1 MDDCTVNDI
10 FAICQGK
17 KTFPDTIRAD
27 LWMCCLVS
35 QKSDALSHF
44 DEIYDLPFQKVLRQ
58 DCQNF
63 VETLGNEELE
73 QVGVLSDLESILTF
87 YCKNRNLKY
96 ESKNGWIE
104 TLLPILSLKLKRSD
118 TYNLFEAIRDTYI
131 PKDNMKHGNVYHV
144 FRLLILYHD
153 PELCAVLDTC
163 KITPEMYSMSW
174 FQSLFASTC
183 QLSVVLQIWDLYFQ
197 QSDPFLVFFLS
208 LIMLVNR
215 RDEIIAM
222 RKEEKACMIKL
233 LSNMPCEL
241 DIEDVIDFCSLAQYY
256 STRTPASFKSEMLS
270 QLFGQQSSIEE
281 PVHVSQALCLPVS
294 VYELIE
300 NSAEGKPD
308 GTVRFFLVD
317 CRPVD
322 QFHYGHLPTAFHL
335 DYNLMLT
342 EPTSFQTA
350 MQGLRRAQAS
360 AIEANASGEHL
371 CFLGSG
377 RIEEDQYT
385 HMVVASFL
393 QKGTQFV
400 SILSGGYAAIHDY
413 FGDNMLDC
421 LEDHDVL
428 KCLVCSSSAGNKKAP
443 TKNQKSMPSTSSAP
457 HPPPQKFDLFSKLSS
472 AMKTK
477 TSDVKSKFF
486 DIIANPAQSNSQNHH
501 KPQEVT
507 EKHVSMSE
515 KNGKRYRN
523 LAPVF
528 GLDDETDMAADF
540 TEEESDNKDL
550 INIQEY
556 LKSTPDIIKTFK
568 CQEVQ
573 INGAMYESY
582 LVLTSKRIEVIR
594 ELENG
599 MGKIHVKRPLSN
611 IVKITAKKRHRDL
624 ITFKYGMPDGDNLII
639 TGNDNYYKRVVLI
652 IKMIYFQI
660 WIDFLFPTAKKLQK
674 PFPNIFCNQFER
686 LQFPLVLSL
695 LPNIIFFPYV
705 FVVADE

>member
-1 MDDCTVNDI
+1 M
-10 FAICQGK
+10 
-17 KTFPDTIRAD
+17 RAD
-27 LWMCCLVS
+27 LWMCCLDTNKANVP
-35 QKSDALSHF
+35 AHF
-44 DEIYDLPFQKVLRQ
+44 DEIYDLPFQNLLRQ
-58 DCQNF
+58 DCKNF
-63 VETLGNEELE
+63 VSTLGNEDQE
-73 QVGVLSDLESILTF
+73 QVGVQSELESILTY
-87 YCKNRNLKY
+87 YCKKRDLKY
-96 ESKNGWIE
+96 ESNNGWIE
-104 TLLPILSLKLKRSD
+104 TLLPILSLKLKRSE
-118 TYNLFEAIRDTYI
+118 TYTVFQAIRDTYI
-131 PKDNMKHGNVYHV
+131 PKDNIKHGNVYHV

-153 PELCAVLDTC
+153 PELCAVLDTF

-183 QLSVVLQIWDLYFQ
+183 QLSVVLLIWDLYFQ

-222 RKEEKACMIKL
+222 RRDEKSAIVKF

-256 STRTPASFKSEMLS
+256 STRTPASFKSEMLN
-270 QLFGQQSSIEE
+270 QLFGTQTNVEE

-300 NSAEGKPD
+300 NSSEGKPD
-308 GTVRFFLVD
+308 GTVKFFLVD
-317 CRPVD
+317 SRPVD
-322 QFHYGHLPTAFHL
+322 QYNCGHLPTAFHL

-342 EPTSFQTA
+342 EPTAFQTA
-350 MQGLRRAQAS
+350 MQGLLRAQKS
-360 AIEANASGEHL
+360 SVEANASGEHL

-393 QKGTQFV
+393 QKGTQYV

-413 FGDNMLDC
+413 FGDGMFDC
-421 LEDHDVL
+421 LEDHDVH
-428 KCLVCSSSAGNKKAP
+428 KCLVCAASGASNRSLTKK
-443 TKNQKSMPSTSSAP
+443 SLPSTSKQ
-457 HPPPQKFDLFSKLSS
+457 PPKQQFDLFSKLST
-472 AMKTK
+472 AMKSR
-477 TSDVKSKFF
+477 TSDVKTKFF
-486 DIIANPAQSNSQNHH
+486 DIIANPTQSNSQNQQ
-501 KPQEVT
+501 KQEEIT

-528 GLDDETDMAADF
+528 GLDEDEHDMGANF
-540 TEEESDNKDL
+540 TEEESDKDL
-550 INIQEY
+550 VNIQEY
-556 LKSTPDIIKTFK
+556 LKSSTDIVKTFK

-594 ELENG
+594 EIDGG
-599 MGKIHVKRPLSN
+599 MGKIHVKRPLTS

-639 TGNDNYYKRVVLI
+639 TGRFITL
-652 IKMIYFQI
+652 QI
-660 WIDFLFPTAKKLQK
+660 G
-674 PFPNIFCNQFER
+674 
-686 LQFPLVLSL
+686 
-695 LPNIIFFPYV
+695 
-705 FVVADE
+705 

>member
-1 MDDCTVNDI
+1 MLDDCTVNDVY
-10 FAICQGK
+10 AICQGK
-17 KTFPDTIRAD
+17 NTFPDALRAD

-35 QKSDALSHF
+35 QNTDVLSHF
-44 DEIYDLPFQKVLRQ
+44 DEIYDLPFQKLLRA

-63 VETLGNEELE
+63 IDTLGNDELDKI
-73 QVGVLSDLESILTF
+73 GVLSDLESILTF

-104 TLLPILSLKLKRSD
+104 TLLPILSLKLKRSE
-118 TYNLFEAIRDTYI
+118 TYNIFEAIRDTYI
-131 PKDNMKHGNVYHV
+131 PKDNMKDKGNVYHV

-163 KITPEMYSMSW
+163 KITPELYAMSW

-183 QLSVVLQIWDLYFQ
+183 QLSVVLLIWDLYFQ

-222 RKEEKACMIKL
+222 RREDKASIVKF

-241 DIEDVIDFCSLAQYY
+241 ESDDVIDFCSLAQYY
-256 STRTPASFKSEMLS
+256 STRTPASFKSEMLN
-270 QLFGQQSSIEE
+270 QLFGTQTNVEE
-281 PVHVSQALCLPVS
+281 QVHVSQALCLPVS

-300 NSAEGKPD
+300 NSSSFEGKPE
-308 GTVRFFLVD
+308 GAVRFFLVD

-322 QFHYGHLPTAFHL
+322 QYNYGHLPTAFHL
-335 DYNLMLT
+335 DYNLMLM

-350 MQGLRRAQAS
+350 MQGLLRAQKG
-360 AIEANASGEHL
+360 AIDANASGEHL

-393 QKGTQFV
+393 QKGTQYV

-413 FGDNMLDC
+413 FGENMLDC
-421 LEDHDVL
+421 LEDHDVHR
-428 KCLVCSSSAGNKKAP
+428 CIVCADSFNNKVSL
-443 TKNQKSMPSTSSAP
+443 KNQKAAPSTSTQQRQQP
-457 HPPPQKFDLFSKLSS
+457 HKPQFDLFSKLST
-472 AMKTK
+472 AMKSK

-486 DIIANPAQSNSQNHH
+486 DIIANPAHSNVQP
-501 KPQEVT
+501 KEEVT
-507 EKHVSMSE
+507 EKHVLMSE

-528 GLDDETDMAADF
+528 GIGDEDDPSDRVDGF
-540 TEEESDNKDL
+540 TGEDDDNKEL

-556 LKSTPDIIKTFK
+556 LKTTPDIVQTFK

-594 ELENG
+594 DLENG
-599 MGKIHVKRPLSN
+599 KGRIHVKRPLSN

-639 TGNDNYYKRVVLI
+639 TG
-652 IKMIYFQI
+652 
-660 WIDFLFPTAKKLQK
+660 KLDLK
-674 PFPNIFCNQFER
+674 LKLNIR
-686 LQFPLVLSL
+686 S
-695 LPNIIFFPYV
+695 
-705 FVVADE
+705 

>member
-1 MDDCTVNDI
+1 M
-10 FAICQGK
+10 
-17 KTFPDTIRAD
+17 RAD
-27 LWMCCLVS
+27 LWMCCLVTH
-35 QKSDALSHF
+35 KTDVLSHF
-44 DEIYDLPFQKVLRQ
+44 DEIYDLPFQKQLRQ

-63 VETLGNEELE
+63 VDTLGNDELE

-96 ESKNGWIE
+96 ESNNGWVE

-131 PKDNMKHGNVYHV
+131 PKENIKHGNVYHV

-153 PELCAVLDTC
+153 PELCAVLDTF
-163 KITPEMYSMSW
+163 KITPEMYAMSW

-183 QLSVVLQIWDLYFQ
+183 QLSVVLLIWDLYFQ

-222 RKEEKACMIKL
+222 RREEKPTIVKF

-241 DIEDVIDFCSLAQYY
+241 DTEDVIDFCSLAQYY
-256 STRTPASFKSEMLS
+256 STRTPASFKSEMLN
-270 QLFGQQSSIEE
+270 QLFGTQTNVEE

-300 NSAEGKPD
+300 NSAEGKPE
-308 GTVRFFLVD
+308 GAVRFFLVD

-322 QFHYGHLPTAFHL
+322 QYNVGHLPTAFHL
-335 DYNLMLT
+335 DYNLMLM

-350 MQGLRRAQAS
+350 MQGLLRAQKG

-413 FGDNMLDC
+413 FGDTMIDC
-421 LEDHDVL
+421 LEDHDVHR
-428 KCLVCSSSAGNKKAP
+428 CLVCAGDGANNRMAQP
-443 TKNQKSMPSTSSAP
+443 TTSVPRAK
-457 HPPPQKFDLFSKLSS
+457 PQFDLFSKIST
-472 AMKTK
+472 AMKSK

-486 DIIANPAQSNSQNHH
+486 DIIANPAQSNSQAQQQ
-501 KPQEVT
+501 KSAEEVM
-507 EKHVSMSE
+507 EKHVAMSE

-528 GLDDETDMAADF
+528 GLDEDEADMGADF
-540 TEEESDNKDL
+540 TEEESDSKDL

-556 LKSTPDIIKTFK
+556 LKSTADIVKTFR

-573 INGAMYESY
+573 INGAMYESF

-594 ELENG
+594 ELDNG
-599 MGKIHVKRPLSN
+599 MGKIHVKRPLTN

-624 ITFKYGMPDGDNLII
+624 ITFKYGMPDGENLII
-639 TGNDNYYKRVVLI
+639 TGK
-652 IKMIYFQI
+652 
-660 WIDFLFPTAKKLQK
+660 
-674 PFPNIFCNQFER
+674 C
-686 LQFPLVLSL
+686 LS
-695 LPNIIFFPYV
+695 N
-705 FVVADE
+705 

>member
-1 MDDCTVNDI
+1 MNDI
-10 FAICQGK
+10 YAICQGK
-17 KTFPDTIRAD
+17 QTFPDTIRAD
-27 LWMCCLVS
+27 LWMCCLVT
-35 QKSDALSHF
+35 QKTDVLSHF
-44 DEIYDLPFQKVLRQ
+44 DEIYDLPFQKQLRQ

-63 VETLGNEELE
+63 VDTLGNDELE
-73 QVGVLSDLESILTF
+73 QVGVMSDLESILTF

-96 ESKNGWIE
+96 ETKNGWIE
-104 TLLPILSLKLKRSD
+104 TLLPILSLKLKRSE
-118 TYNLFEAIRDTYI
+118 THNLFEAIRDTYI
-131 PKDNMKHGNVYHV
+131 PKDYIMKDRGNVYHV

-153 PELCAVLDTC
+153 PELCAVLDTF
-163 KITPEMYSMSW
+163 KITPEMYAMSW

-183 QLSVVLQIWDLYFQ
+183 QLSVVLLIWDLYFQ

-222 RKEEKACMIKL
+222 RREDKPSIVNF

-241 DIEDVIDFCSLAQYY
+241 EADDVIDFCSLAQYY
-256 STRTPASFKSEMLS
+256 STRTPASFKSEMLN
-270 QLFGQQSSIEE
+270 QLFGTQTNVEE
-281 PVHVSQALCLPVS
+281 PLHVSQALCLPVS

-300 NSAEGKPD
+300 NSTEGKPE

-322 QFHYGHLPTAFHL
+322 QYNYGHLPTAFHL

-350 MQGLRRAQAS
+350 MQGLLRAQKS

-377 RIEEDQYT
+377 RIEEDQYI

-393 QKGTQFV
+393 QKGTQYV
-400 SILSGGYAAIHDY
+400 SIMSGGYAAIHDY

-421 LEDHDVL
+421 LEDHDSIR
-428 KCLVCSSSAGNKKAP
+428 CIVCAESSKNNTAKL
-443 TKNQKSMPSTSSAP
+443 KNQKLQQATSSKAQQ
-457 HPPPQKFDLFSKLSS
+457 PQKPQFDLFSKLST
-472 AMKTK
+472 AMKSK
-477 TSDVKSKFF
+477 TSDVKSKFL
-486 DIIANPAQSNSQNHH
+486 DIIANPAQSNSQQ
-501 KPQEVT
+501 KLDEVT

-528 GLDDETDMAADF
+528 GLYEDDPDMGASF
-540 TEEESDNKDL
+540 TEEEVDNKEL
-550 INIQEY
+550 INIQDY
-556 LKSTPDIIKTFK
+556 LKSTADIVQTFK

-594 ELENG
+594 ELDSG
-599 MGKIHVKRPLSN
+599 MGKIHVKRPLTN

-624 ITFKYGMPDGDNLII
+624 ITFKYGIPDGDNLII
-639 TGNDNYYKRVVLI
+639 TGEELVLI
-652 IKMIYFQI
+652 
-660 WIDFLFPTAKKLQK
+660 
-674 PFPNIFCNQFER
+674 
-686 LQFPLVLSL
+686 
-695 LPNIIFFPYV
+695 
-705 FVVADE
+705 

>member
-1 MDDCTVNDI
+1 MSFSLELEAALLDDCTVNDI
-10 FAICQGK
+10 YAICQGK

-35 QKSDALSHF
+35 HKSDALSHF
-44 DEIYDLPFQKVLRQ
+44 DEIYDLPNQMLLRQ

-63 VETLGNEELE
+63 VDTLGNDELE
-73 QVGVLSDLESILTF
+73 QVGVMSDLESILTF

-104 TLLPILSLKLKRSD
+104 TLLPILSLKLKRSE

-131 PKDNMKHGNVYHV
+131 PKENIKHGNVYHV

-163 KITPEMYSMSW
+163 KITPEMYSLSW

-183 QLSVVLQIWDLYFQ
+183 QLSVVLLIWDLYFQ

-222 RKEEKACMIKL
+222 RREEKATLIKF

-241 DIEDVIDFCSLAQYY
+241 DADDVIDFCSLAQYY
-256 STRTPASFKSEMLS
+256 STRTPASFKSEMLN
-270 QLFGQQSSIEE
+270 QLFGTQTNVEE

-300 NSAEGKPD
+300 NSPD
-308 GTVRFFLVD
+308 GVVRFFLVD

-322 QFHYGHLPTAFHL
+322 QYNYGHLPTAFHL
-335 DYNLMLT
+335 DYNLMLM

-350 MQGLRRAQAS
+350 MQGLLRAQKG
-360 AIEANASGEHL
+360 AIDANASGEHL

-377 RIEEDQYT
+377 QMEDDQYL

-393 QKGTQFV
+393 QKGTQYV
-400 SILSGGYAAIHDY
+400 SILSGGYSAIHSY
-413 FGDNMLDC
+413 FGDHMLDC
-421 LEDHDVL
+421 LEDHDL
-428 KCLVCSSSAGNKKAP
+428 HRCLVCSANNKNAP
-443 TKNQKSMPSTSSAP
+443 LKNQKSLPSTSAQP
-457 HPPPQKFDLFSKLSS
+457 KPQFDLFSKLST
-472 AMKTK
+472 AMRSK
-477 TSDVKSKFF
+477 TSDVKSRFF
-486 DIIANPAQSNSQNHH
+486 DIIANPTQSSSQAP
-501 KPQEVT
+501 KTPEEIA

-528 GLDDETDMAADF
+528 GILDEGEDQLDHGADF
-540 TEEESDNKDL
+540 TEEENDNKEL
-550 INIQEY
+550 INIQDY
-556 LKSTPDIIKTFK
+556 LKSTTDIVKYFK

-594 ELENG
+594 ELDNG
-599 MGKIHVKRPLSN
+599 MGKIHVKRPLTQ

-624 ITFKYGMPDGDNLII
+624 ITFKYGRPDGDNLII
-639 TGNDNYYKRVVLI
+639 TGKRKHISSSAVI
-652 IKMIYFQI
+652 
-660 WIDFLFPTAKKLQK
+660 
-674 PFPNIFCNQFER
+674 
-686 LQFPLVLSL
+686 LS
-695 LPNIIFFPYV
+695 
-705 FVVADE
+705 